1 MELFGDLE
9 TLSSLCTSQTLLSPK
24 SAGKLVRS
32 EPTRQSPGS
41 FFLRPGRRPIG
52 AILKYPFSLPEP
64 GCSCDVFG
72 TIQGCS
78 GPAWRSYTVRISAYS
93 ENGSEVRIK
102 HHRLHGPQVLD
113 LSGQPEGSVHAVVC
127 HGRGSRLLVPAG
139 WISLTLV
146 LTGLLEINNSDAPWQ
161 LAAHHIQLWL
171 EGDLRH
177 TSRSYAWWICIAAPA
192 ALWESLPSAPTIAS
206 HLIPREIRCD
216 RELGRAVLHMA
227 RPRFFNSSRDTTAVI
242 DGMAVVRDILLER
255 QQSLQDQLSRCSG
268 RTALRRHQTMLRLLR
283 VQHLIRC
290 NMDARLDL
298 HRLAEIANYSPPHL
312 IRVYRE
318 VFDETPFEYATR
330 IRLRRAWDLVC
341 STNLS
346 ICDISDSLGFETE
359 SAFCRSFKQTF
370 CCTASQARRHHSA
383 SPKATDNPQHPK
395 LNLRTG

>member
-32 EPTRQSPGS
+32 EPTRQSPG
-41 FFLRPGRRPIG
+41 FFWGGGWPIRP
-52 AILKYPFSLPEP
+52 ILKYRFSLP
-64 GCSCDVFG
+64 GRGRLCDVFG

-78 GPAWRSYTVRISAYS
+78 GPVGLSYPVRISAYS

-113 LSGQPEGSVHAVVC
+113 LSGQPGGSAHAVVC

-192 ALWESLPSAPTIAS
+192 AFWDSLPSAPTIAC

-227 RPRFFNSSRDTTAVI
+227 RPRFFNNSRDTTAVV
-242 DGMAVVRDILLER
+242 DGMTVVRDILLER

-341 STNLS
+341 NTNLS

-370 CCTASQARRHHSA
+370 CCTASQARRHNSA
-383 SPKATDNPQHPK
+383 LSKVTDNQQQPR
-395 LNLRTG
+395 LNLRAG